1 MSKNYSEEE
10 KQRNI
15 SIGGYD
21 TFYIKEPKLRKI
33 EKSKYIDRIVHRW
46 VVDNFLEPYFVHF
59 FYVNLI
65 AYCI

>member
-33 EKSKYIDRIVHRW
+33 EK
-46 VVDNFLEPYFVHF
+46 
-59 FYVNLI
+59 VNI
-65 AYCI
+65 

>member
-1 MSKNYSEEE
+1 MSKKYSKEE

-33 EKSKYIDRIVHRW
+33 EKK
-46 VVDNFLEPYFVHF
+46 
-59 FYVNLI
+59 
-65 AYCI
+65 